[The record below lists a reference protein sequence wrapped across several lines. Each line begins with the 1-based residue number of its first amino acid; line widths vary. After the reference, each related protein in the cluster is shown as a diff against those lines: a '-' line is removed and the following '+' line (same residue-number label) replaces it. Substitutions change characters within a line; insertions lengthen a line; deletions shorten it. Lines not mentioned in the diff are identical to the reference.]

1 MTYMAAAVAKQG
13 NQPLVTFQALEE
25 VVQNTLGVKL
35 FTIMEVDNKREV
47 VWRSYTNM
55 PDAYPLLGEKPKPKN
70 RWSDIVEGQKKTFV
84 ANSIDEIAEVFS
96 DYELIQSLGCESCLN
111 LPVFVDGK
119 LRGTLNCLHE
129 SGYFTTEK
137 VGAAETLKEAG
148 TLAFLLAESIRN
160 QGEINE

>member
-1 MTYMAAAVAKQG
+1 MAAAVAEKG
-13 NQPLVTFQALEE
+13 NQPLATFQALEE
-25 VVQNTLGVKL
+25 IVQSTLGVKL

-47 VWRSYTNM
+47 AWRSYTNM
-55 PDAYPLLGEKPKPKN
+55 PNAYPLLGEKPKPKN
-70 RWSDIVEGQKKTFV
+70 RWSDIVERQKKTFV
-84 ANSIDEIAEVFS
+84 ANSIEEIAEVFS
-96 DYELIQSLGCESCLN
+96 DHELIQSLGCESCLN

-137 VGAAETLKEAG
+137 VEAAEALKEAG
-148 TLAFLLAESIRN
+148 ALAFLLAESIRN